1 MEIELRGVS
10 KRYGATA
17 ALNAIDLSIPA
28 ARTTALIGPSGCG
41 KSTLLRLLVG
51 LVEPDAGEIR
61 YDAAP
66 LRTLDLTALR
76 RRMGYVIQEGGLF
89 PHLTA
94 AENATLMARPL
105 RWPAPR
111 TRARLDELVALTR
124 FPAEALDRYPTELSG
139 GQRQR
144 VSLMRAL
151 LLDPDVVLL
160 DEPLG
165 ALDPL
170 GRAELRD
177 DLGRIFHAVGKTA
190 VLVTHDVAEAAI
202 LGDVV
207 VVMRDGRVV
216 QRGPFAELAA
226 APADA
231 FVAAFLTSSPAAG
244 AASLRAPTGG
254 GA

>member
-1 MEIELRGVS
+1 MQLELAGVS
-10 KRYGATA
+10 KRYGATG
-17 ALNAIDLSIPA
+17 ALEAIDLSIPA

-51 LVEPDAGEIR
+51 LVQPDAGEIR
-61 YDAAP
+61 FDGAP
-66 LRTLDLTALR
+66 MRTLDLIALR
-76 RRMGYVIQEGGLF
+76 RRIGYVIQEGGLF

-94 AENATLMARPL
+94 AENATLMSRPL
-105 RWPAPR
+105 RWPAAR
-111 TRARLDELVALTR
+111 TAARLDELVALTR
-124 FPAEALDRYPTELSG
+124 FPTEALGRYPTELSG

-177 DLGRIFHAVGKTA
+177 DLRRIFRALGKTA
-190 VLVTHDVAEAAI
+190 VLVTHDVAEAAF

-207 VVMRDGRVV
+207 VVMRAGHII
-216 QRGPFAELAA
+216 QRGSFSELAA
-226 APADA
+226 SPADP
-231 FVAAFLTSSPAAG
+231 FVAAFLASSSPP
-244 AASLRAPTGG
+244 SPPGG
-254 GA
+254 HA

>member
-1 MEIELRGVS
+1 MQLELAGVS

-17 ALNAIDLSIPA
+17 ALEGIDLAIPA

-51 LVEPDAGEIR
+51 LVQPDVGEIR
-61 YDAAP
+61 FDGAP
-66 LRTLDLTALR
+66 MGTLDLIGLR
-76 RRMGYVIQEGGLF
+76 RRIGYVIQEGGLF

-94 AENATLMARPL
+94 AENATLMSRPL
-105 RWPAPR
+105 RWGAAR
-111 TRARLDELVALTR
+111 TRARLGELVALTR
-124 FPAEALDRYPTELSG
+124 FPAEALGRYPTELSG

-177 DLGRIFHAVGKTA
+177 DLRRIFRALGKTV
-190 VLVTHDVAEAAI
+190 VLVTHDVPEAGF

-207 VVMRDGRVV
+207 VVMRAGHVV

-226 APADA
+226 SPADS
-231 FVAAFLTSSPAAG
+231 FVAAFLASSSPAP
-244 AASLRAPTGG
+244 SPPRAPSGG
-254 GA
+254 DA